1 MNFYIDESGSINSN
15 NDKKFIIAIV
25 MPNNIEKLKR
35 VHKRFV
41 SKNLEEL
48 KKLDKNN
55 KMFRKDGTFLE
66 LKGSCF
72 DRNMKLE
79 FLKYFCR
86 NNIFKVRYIVLN
98 NEKLEEKFTE
108 NKARTFNYLMK
119 LFLHN
124 TIYNKIIEDREIFF
138 HIDERNVKTDSKFSL
153 EDYLNQELKLEQG
166 IVDDLKVE
174 YYDSSQ
180 SRLIQVADVFSN
192 IKYSNYLTNGA
203 YNEELYNLKKDGYIL
218 EDFNFPK
225 SKNNLGILFKN
236 SIKNK

>member
-1 MNFYIDESGSINSN
+1 MNVYIDESGSINSN

-25 MPNNIEKLKR
+25 MPNDVEKLKR

-41 SKNLEEL
+41 SKNLEKL
-48 KKLDKNN
+48 KMLDKNN

-86 NNIFKVRYIVLN
+86 NDILKVRYIVLN
-98 NEKLEEKFTE
+98 NEKIEEKFTE

-124 TIYNKIIEDREIFF
+124 TIYNKMIVDKEIFL

-153 EDYLNQELKLEQG
+153 EDYLNQELKLEKG
-166 IVDDLKVE
+166 IVDNVKVE
-174 YYDSSQ
+174 YFDSSQ
-180 SRLIQVADVFSN
+180 SRLIQIADVFSN
-192 IKYSNYLTNGA
+192 IKYSNYLTDGF
-203 YNEELYNLKKDGYIL
+203 YSEILCNLEKEGYIL
-218 EDFNFPK
+218 KDFKFPK
-225 SKNNLGILFKN
+225 KN
-236 SIKNK
+236 SKKSIKKK